1 MENNLQDNCLPVSML
16 DGDIPG
22 YEAFL
27 RKRRVLMAKK
37 IQTWFQS
44 L

>member
-1 MENNLQDNCLPVSML
+1 ML
-16 DGDIPG
+16 DGDIPD